1 MALARIL
8 LLSLIGFESLNFL
21 GVLPFATYFSWLGLL
36 VTSIGALA
44 VIEIIY
50 YAFKREGIIL
60 PTLPYLVSGMSLWLD
75 ALGDVAGLY
84 GKFWW
89 YDQAAH
95 IIGGAAIMSVAIAM
109 FSQYRERHKIS
120 LTLMLFISISFVGLF
135 GSVYEI
141 EEYLEDRYYHGE
153 QKRLGDGP
161 DTADDLFMNLLGGLA
176 GGAAYAYFSR
186 KLDIKTRKP

>member
-1 MALARIL
+1 MALARII
-8 LLSLIGFESLNFL
+8 LLSLIGFESLNFF
-21 GVLPFATYFSWLGLL
+21 GFLPYATYFSWLGLL

-44 VIEIIY
+44 VIEMIY
-50 YAFKREGIIL
+50 YAFKREGVIL
-60 PTLPYLVSGMSLWLD
+60 PTLPYLVSGVSLWLD

-84 GKFWW
+84 GKFGW

-120 LTLMLFISISFVGLF
+120 LALMLFISISFVGLF
-135 GSVYEI
+135 GSIYEI

-161 DTADDLFMNLLGGLA
+161 DTANDLLVNLMGGLA
-176 GGAAYAYFSR
+176 TGATYAYFS
-186 KLDIKTRKP
+186 KKK

>member
-21 GVLPFATYFSWLGLL
+21 GVLPFATYFSWIGLL
-36 VTSIGALA
+36 VTSVGALI
-44 VIEIIY
+44 VLEVVY
-50 YAFKREGIIL
+50 YLFRKSRVIL
-60 PTLPYLVSGMSLWLD
+60 PTLPYIISSISLWFD
-75 ALGDVAGLY
+75 AFGDVARLY
-84 GKFWW
+84 GKFGW

-95 IIGGAAIMSVAIAM
+95 IIGGVAIMSVAIAM
-109 FSQYRERHKIS
+109 FAHYREKHKIS
-120 LTLMLFISISFVGLF
+120 LALMLFISISFVGLF

-161 DTADDLFMNLLGGLA
+161 DTADDLLMNFLGGLA

>member
-21 GVLPFATYFSWLGLL
+21 GFLPYAAYFSWIGLL
-36 VTSIGALA
+36 ITSIGSLV

-50 YAFKREGIIL
+50 YIFKREGVIL
-60 PTLPYLVSGMSLWLD
+60 PTLPYIVSGISLWLD
-75 ALGDVAGLY
+75 ALGDVGHLY
-84 GKFWW
+84 AKFSW

-120 LTLMLFISISFVGLF
+120 LALMFFISISFVGLF
-135 GSVYEI
+135 GSLYEI

-153 QKRLGDGP
+153 QKRLGNGP
-161 DTADDLFMNLLGGLA
+161 DTADDLLMNLLGGLA

-186 KLDIKTRKP
+186 KLDIKTRKT